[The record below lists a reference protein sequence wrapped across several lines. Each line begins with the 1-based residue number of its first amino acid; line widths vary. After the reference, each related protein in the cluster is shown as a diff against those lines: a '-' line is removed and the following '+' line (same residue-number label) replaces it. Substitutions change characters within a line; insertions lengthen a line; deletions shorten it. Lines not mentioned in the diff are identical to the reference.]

1 MFFISLF
8 CFTPFEENESKTKM
22 VVEKLMLLANLLPRA
37 LLTKKP
43 EDSGHEIG
51 YSALVT
57 NGNKLLFFFSS
68 AHDRM

>member
-22 VVEKLMLLANLLPRA
+22 VVEKHVTNLLPRA

-57 NGNKLLFFFSS
+57 NGNKLLFFFKCTRQNVS
-68 AHDRM
+68 

>member
-1 MFFISLF
+1 
-8 CFTPFEENESKTKM
+8 
-22 VVEKLMLLANLLPRA
+22 MLLANLLPRA

-57 NGNKLLFFFSS
+57 NGNKLLLFFQVHTTECELG
-68 AHDRM
+68 ALA

>member
-1 MFFISLF
+1 
-8 CFTPFEENESKTKM
+8 
-22 VVEKLMLLANLLPRA
+22 MLLANLLPRA

-57 NGNKLLFFFSS
+57 NGNKLLFFFQVHTTECELGALACSLRS
-68 AHDRM
+68 MAVLVGRAK